1 MSSVSESSSL
11 STEPSTTELAF
22 KAEED
27 NKGVTVRI
35 RDRDTVYASLTAH
48 VIILPNEQNEL
59 DNGNHQ
65 NHVLPSFAVEEC
77 LPSHNALRNQFGKW
91 LFILEE

>member
-1 MSSVSESSSL
+1 MFQIFFFFANMSSVSQSTSSSL
-11 STEPSTTELAF
+11 STDPSTTELAF

-27 NKGVTVRI
+27 NKGATVRI

-48 VIILPNEQNEL
+48 VIILPDEQNEL

-65 NHVLPSFAVEEC
+65 NHV
-77 LPSHNALRNQFGKW
+77 NG
-91 LFILEE
+91 I